1 MTIDQTSTVCS
12 EDPVLII
19 ERHEAIAV
27 VRMNRPKQHNASDA
41 DLHRQLAHVWNDL
54 AADQSVRAVVLTG
67 AGNAFS
73 AGGDFELMLATRE
86 DPVVADRVFA
96 EARQTVLGMLNL
108 PQPIIA

>member
-1 MTIDQTSTVCS
+1 MTTEQLGETGPQ
-12 EDPVLII
+12 DPVLIA

-27 VRMNRPKQHNASDA
+27 LRMNRPKQHNASDA
-41 DLHRQLAHVWNDL
+41 SLHRRLAHVWNEIG
-54 AADQSVRAVVLTG
+54 ADQSVRAVVLTG

-73 AGGDFELMLATRE
+73 AGGDFELMLATRA
-86 DPVVADRVFA
+86 DPAVADRVFA